1 MIEAQTADAAG
12 DNAQH
17 VRGAHDNAPVLQT
30 DPPGSPANGVAATN
44 TEVGKVEHAS
54 EEGPFYRDPEFWVA
68 IGFLLFVAILIY
80 LKVQKS
86 AASALDARGA
96 RIKHDLDDAARLRSE
111 AETLLAQAEARLAAS
126 AGDAQAIV
134 EQALRNAREVA
145 EQGARDLDALIV
157 RRTKAAEERIV
168 AAQRAAEAEL
178 RARAV
183 DLATEQARAAIA
195 AQSDPAMQN
204 RLTNAAISELDR
216 RLN

>member
-1 MIEAQTADAAG
+1 VNG
-12 DNAQH
+12 P
-17 VRGAHDNAPVLQT
+17 HDNAPVLQT
-30 DPPGSPANGVAATN
+30 DPPGAPHKGVEATN
-44 TEVGKVEHAS
+44 HEVRAVDHAS
-54 EEGPFYRDPEFWVA
+54 DNGPFYREPEFWVA
-68 IGFLLFVAILIY
+68 VGFVLFVALLLY

-86 AASALDARGA
+86 AAAALDARGA
-96 RIKHDLDDAARLRSE
+96 KIKHDLDDAARLRSE

-126 AGDAQAIV
+126 AGDAAAIV

-157 RRTKAAEERIV
+157 RRTKAAEERIT

-183 DLATEQARAAIA
+183 DLATEQARAMIA
-195 AQSDPAMQN
+195 AQSDPAMQD